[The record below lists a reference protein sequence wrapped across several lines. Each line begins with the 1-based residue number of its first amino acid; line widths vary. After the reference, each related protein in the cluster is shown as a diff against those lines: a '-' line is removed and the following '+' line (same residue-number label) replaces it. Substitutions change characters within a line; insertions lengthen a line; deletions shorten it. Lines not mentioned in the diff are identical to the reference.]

1 MFSSLSLNYAHAP
14 FNKHYIHRI
23 TQVVAK
29 SLSNYPRTTV
39 VMLILRLPEYRDN
52 GDSISTLVNLD
63 DGLMSRFTNSIRQKI
78 IAQTRRKEK
87 NGIRVHPTTLR
98 YLWVR
103 EVCINGK
110 KHYHAALLVNTQRF
124 HSLGGFNQK
133 AGNLGSFIEEAWL
146 SALDL
151 VGYPEYRTLVHFP
164 KSPLYYLDAKAP
176 DFHEQFQSLM
186 FRLSYFAKEHSKCY
200 SKEERSF
207 GCSQY

>member
-1 MFSSLSLNYAHAP
+1 MLSSLSLNYAHAP

-29 SLSNYPRTTV
+29 SLSHYPRTTV

-52 GDSISTLVNLD
+52 GDSISALVNLD
-63 DGLMSRFTNSIRQKI
+63 DGLMSRFINSIRQKV
-78 IAQTRRKEK
+78 IAQTRHKEK

-103 EVCINGK
+103 EVCKNGK
-110 KHYHAALLVNTQRF
+110 IHYHVALLVNTQRF
-124 HSLGGFNQK
+124 YSLGNFNQK

-151 VGYPEYRTLVHFP
+151 GGYPEYRTLVHFL
-164 KSPLYYLDAKAP
+164 KNSPYYINAKAP
-176 DFHEQFQSLM
+176 DFHEKFQSLM
-186 FRLSYFAKEHSKCY
+186 FRLSYFAKEDSKYY

-207 GCSQY
+207 GCSQS